1 MDFFDRIGEVAKNLT
16 EKAGDGLEIN
26 RINGEIAIE
35 KGNIQCYQRELGE
48 YYWAKF
54 AIGEKLDDEAMMICD
69 RVIVSQDR
77 IRQLELEIEG
87 IKKERDMILEERA
100 KAKRF
105 QLDEEE
111 TGQDQP
117 KDETLQ
123 EKTEPVSMGDMEK
136 KMEEGPKFC
145 ANCGGGIKEGQRFCI
160 FCGAEVK

>member
-1 MDFFDRIGEVAKNLT
+1 MDFFDRIGKVAKNLT

-69 RVIVSQDR
+69 RVVVSQDR
-77 IRQLELEIEG
+77 IRQLEVEIEK
-87 IKKERDMILEERA
+87 IKKEREMILEERE
-100 KAKRF
+100 KMK
-105 QLDEEE
+105 QSKLDEEGCE
-111 TGQDQP
+111 EGLSEN
-117 KDETLQ
+117 ETLQ
-123 EKTEPVSMGDMEK
+123 EETQPVSMDDMEK
-136 KMEEGPKFC
+136 KIEAGPKFC

-160 FCGAEVK
+160 FCGAAVM